1 MKILWKLF
9 IVVNIVKK
17 KTKEALKE
25 TFVTVFSGL
34 VLNWPL
40 SLGFLYLCFDIL
52 ELSTFAASIWVTA
65 GFTLVAIARVFTIR
79 MYYIKD
85 E

>member
-40 SLGFLYLCFDIL
+40 SLGFLYLCFEIL
-52 ELSTFAASIWVTA
+52 ELSTFAASIWITA

>member
-17 KTKEALKE
+17 KTKEAIKE
-25 TFVTVFSGL
+25 TFVTVFTGL
-34 VLNWPL
+34 IINWPI
-40 SLGFLYLCFDIL
+40 SLGFLYLCIDVM
-52 ELSTFAASIWVTA
+52 ELSTLWTSIVVTIA
-65 GFTLVAIARVFTIR
+65 MTLVALLRVFTIR
-79 MYYIKD
+79 MYYMKG

>member
-52 ELSTFAASIWVTA
+52 ELSTFAASIWITA

>member
-1 MKILWKLF
+1 
-9 IVVNIVKK
+9 VNVVKK

-40 SLGFLYLCFDIL
+40 SLGFLYLCFDVL
-52 ELSTFAASIWVTA
+52 ELSTFATSICLTT